1 MAFHLSRLFG
11 TRHAPLLGI
20 DIGASGIRVI
30 ELTQSGKRV
39 QVEHYASEMLPYGAL
54 RDDSIMQFDQV
65 TDALRRA
72 LKKSGSRCRNAAL
85 ALPSGSVISKTLSMP
100 ANLSEA
106 ELDAQIEIEASQ
118 SLPFALDEISLDY
131 GVIGPS
137 AMTPDANEILLVAA
151 RKDKINERLALAE
164 AAGIKPLVMDIEAHA
179 ARAAMANLFARDAGL
194 ALIDKLN
201 DRLTDRPT
209 DRLTDRL
216 TDSPAEAHTVA
227 LVQIGSEASS
237 LTVLQGQR
245 MLYEREHAFGSHKFE
260 QELARAS
267 SPVQAIHDGF
277 NEVVTQELGRALQL
291 FFSSTAHDSIT
302 HIYLAGNSV
311 HTPGLVAL
319 LVQRTAT
326 GVTLAD
332 PFSGMHIASAISESQ
347 LKIDAPSC
355 LVACGL
361 AMRSFAQ

>member
-1 MAFHLSRLFG
+1 MAFHFSRLFG
-11 TRHAPLLGI
+11 SRHAPLLGI

-30 ELTQSGKRV
+30 ELAQSGKRV
-39 QVEHYASEMLPYGAL
+39 QVEHYASEALPHGAL
-54 RDDSIMQFDQV
+54 RDDSIIQFDQV

-100 ANLSEA
+100 ANLSET
-106 ELDAQIEIEASQ
+106 ELDVQIEVEASQ

-137 AMTPDANEILLVAA
+137 AMTPDTNEILLVAA

-179 ARAAMANLFARDAGL
+179 ARAAMANLLARDADL
-194 ALIDKLN
+194 VLI
-201 DRLTDRPT
+201 
-209 DRLTDRL
+209 
-216 TDSPAEAHTVA
+216 DSPADAHTVA
-227 LVQIGSEASS
+227 LVQIGPEASS

-245 MLYEREHAFGSHKFE
+245 MLYEREHAFGSHKFD

-267 SPVQAIHDGF
+267 SPLQAIHDNF
-277 NEVVTQELGRALQL
+277 NEIVTQELGRALQL

-311 HTPGLVAL
+311 HSPGLVAL
-319 LVQRTAT
+319 LMQRTAT

-332 PFSGMHIASAISESQ
+332 PFSGMHISSTISESQ
-347 LKIDAPSC
+347 LKLDAPSC

>member
-1 MAFHLSRLFG
+1 MAFHFSRLFG
-11 TRHAPLLGI
+11 ARHAPLLGI

-30 ELTQSGKRV
+30 ELAQSGKRV
-39 QVEHYASEMLPYGAL
+39 QVEHYASEALPHGAL
-54 RDDSIMQFDQV
+54 RDDSIIQFDQV

-106 ELDAQIEIEASQ
+106 ELDVQIEIEASQ
-118 SLPFALDEISLDY
+118 SLPFTLDEISLDY

-137 AMTPDANEILLVAA
+137 AVTPDTNEILLVAA

-179 ARAAMANLFARDAGL
+179 ARAAMANLVARDTGL
-194 ALIDKLN
+194 ALIDKRN
-201 DRLTDRPT
+201 
-209 DRLTDRL
+209 DRL

-227 LVQIGSEASS
+227 LVQIGSEASI

-260 QELARAS
+260 QELARTS
-267 SPVQAIHDGF
+267 SPLQAIYDNF
-277 NEVVTQELGRALQL
+277 NEVATQELGRALQL

-347 LKIDAPSC
+347 LKTDAPSC

>member
-1 MAFHLSRLFG
+1 MTFHFSRLFG
-11 TRHAPLLGI
+11 SRHAPLLGI
-20 DIGASGIRVI
+20 DIGAGGIRVI
-30 ELTQSGKRV
+30 ELAQSGKRV
-39 QVEHYASEMLPYGAL
+39 QVEHYASEALPHGAL

-72 LKKSGSRCRNAAL
+72 LKRSGSRCRNAAL
-85 ALPSGSVISKTLSMP
+85 ALPSGSVISKTLNMP
-100 ANLSEA
+100 ANLGEA
-106 ELDAQIEIEASQ
+106 ELDLQIEVEASQ

-137 AMTPDANEILLVAA
+137 AMTPGANEILLVAA
-151 RKDKINERLALAE
+151 RRDKINERLALAE

-179 ARAAMANLFARDAGL
+179 ARAAMANLLARDAGL
-194 ALIDKLN
+194 AVA
-201 DRLTDRPT
+201 DRA
-209 DRLTDRL
+209 
-216 TDSPAEAHTVA
+216 AEAHAVA
-227 LVQIGSEASS
+227 LIQIGAEASS
-237 LTVLQGQR
+237 LTVLQGQQ

-267 SPVQAIHDGF
+267 APAQAIHDSF
-277 NEVVTQELGRALQL
+277 NEVVAQELARALQL
-291 FFSSTAHDSIT
+291 FFSSTAHDSIA

-311 HTPGLVAL
+311 HTPGLVGMLA
-319 LVQRTAT
+319 QRTAT

-332 PFSGMHIASAISESQ
+332 PFSGMQIASHVSEQQ

-361 AMRSFAQ
+361 AMRSFAR